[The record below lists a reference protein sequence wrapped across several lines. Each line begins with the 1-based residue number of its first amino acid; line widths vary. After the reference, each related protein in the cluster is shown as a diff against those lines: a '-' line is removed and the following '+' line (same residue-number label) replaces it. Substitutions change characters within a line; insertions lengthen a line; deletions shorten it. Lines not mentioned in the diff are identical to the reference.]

1 MIVFLNGDWLRLED
15 ARISIEDRG
24 LLFSDGVFETAL
36 LHGGAYFRLAEHIQR
51 FHESAA
57 LMGLDSPPAELL
69 TSVARRLARDN
80 ALSDASLRIVLTR
93 GSGGVPTLFATLRP
107 HDAGW
112 IERAGRGWALI
123 TARTRRPST
132 AAVPAQLKA
141 LGRAYAVLA
150 RAEAARAGV
159 DDALLLTEQEM
170 VCEGPAWNVFWRRGR
185 TLFTPALEL
194 GVLAGVTRTVL
205 LELAAHHELDPEAGA
220 YPRSDLD
227 YADEVFATMTSVG
240 VVSIRKLDGRLLP
253 QATPAADRL
262 RSAYWDV
269 VARECASAE

>member
-1 MIVFLNGDWLRLED
+1 MIVFLNGDWVRLEE
-15 ARISIEDRG
+15 ARVSIEDRG

-36 LHGGAYFRLAEHIQR
+36 LYRAAFFRLPEHIER
-51 FHESAA
+51 FRESAA
-57 LMGLDSPPAELL
+57 VMGLDPPPAELL
-69 TSVARRLARDN
+69 TSVARRLAREN
-80 ALSDASLRIVLTR
+80 ALTDASLRIVLTR
-93 GSGGVPTLFATLRP
+93 GSGAVPTLFATLRAADP
-107 HDAGW
+107 GW
-112 IERAGRGWALI
+112 TERAARGWTLI

-132 AAVPAQLKA
+132 AAIPAQLKA
-141 LGRAYAVLA
+141 LGRTYAVLA

-159 DDALLLTEQEM
+159 DDALLLTDEDM

-205 LELAAHHELDPEAGA
+205 LGLAADHDLDPQPGA
-220 YPRSDLD
+220 FPRSDLD

-240 VVSIRKLDGRLLP
+240 VVSIRKLDGRPLP
-253 QATPAADRL
+253 EATPAADRL

-269 VARECASAE
+269 VARESARAE